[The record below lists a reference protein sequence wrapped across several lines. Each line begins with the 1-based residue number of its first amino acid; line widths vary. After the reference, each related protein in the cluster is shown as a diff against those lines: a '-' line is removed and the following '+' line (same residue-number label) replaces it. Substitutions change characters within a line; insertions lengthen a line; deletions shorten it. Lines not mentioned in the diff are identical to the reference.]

1 MTEEDEIKFSL
12 CPHVDIQTTDNLSLQ
27 TINLLRRE
35 KNRSNLDFVI
45 GVVLVSCHG
54 PFFINSYSVLEIV
67 ALRSIQIV
75 TAIVDR
81 FMASLV
87 KFASL

>member
-1 MTEEDEIKFSL
+1 VTEEDEIKFSL

-54 PFFINSYSVLEIV
+54 PFLLIHIPFLKSSPYDQFKL
-67 ALRSIQIV
+67 LQ
-75 TAIVDR
+75 
-81 FMASLV
+81 L
-87 KFASL
+87 